1 MTQNTINEIKAL
13 AEKYKRFGVT
23 FGQLMLLAEKAP
35 PELSEPAVIT
45 GIRMILANE
54 YRESEVFTAEQVAA
68 CTGETVQEVKHR
80 IKAMGIKVQ
89 YTNTAPNRLY
99 S

>member
-13 AEKYKRFGVT
+13 AEKYKCFGVT

-35 PELSEPAVIT
+35 PELSELAVIT
-45 GIRMILANE
+45 GIRMLLANE
-54 YRESEVFTAEQVAA
+54 YGTNELFTPEQVAA
-68 CTGETVQEVKHR
+68 CTGETAAGVRTR
-80 IKAMGIKVQ
+80 IKAEGIKVIHQ
-89 YTNTAPNRLY
+89 TAYGNHKP